1 MASKRANG
9 EGSISKHSSGKWRA
23 RIMIGYGEDGKPIRK
38 EFYGKTQKEAKE
50 KLEQFKK
57 QYFLDHV
64 QIDDKTTVEEWFYT
78 YIFEYKQNK
87 IKPSSFERY
96 EGIYRNYILGSSL
109 GATKLCKL
117 NVTTIQ
123 KYYNTLLENNTPP
136 ATIRAIN
143 QHLKPCLGEAEKQDY
158 INKNYAKLVELPKIK
173 KDEKLEILTLQ
184 QQKDFLIAIEGHK
197 LQTLFLVALG
207 TGLRL
212 GEILGLKWSDID
224 FNNSNLSVK
233 RSLKR
238 VSFINKD
245 LTKEYKV
252 IEQEPKTSNSYRTV
266 PIPKDVLSKLKEHK
280 KSQNGQILKAG
291 EMYKNNNY
299 VFCNEL
305 GYPLDSKKPTRNL
318 QSVLKKIDI
327 EPIKFHG
334 LRKTYATRLFEANVA
349 PKTVQSLMGHSDITI
364 TMNIYTQV
372 MQEVKNE
379 AVDKIND
386 IFAL

>member
-1 MASKRANG
+1 MANKRANG
-9 EGSISKHSSGKWRA
+9 EGSLGKYKDGWRS
-23 RIMIGYGEDGKPIRK
+23 RIMIGYNEDGKPIRK
-38 EFYGKTQKEAKE
+38 EFYGKTQKEVKE

-57 QYFLDHV
+57 QYLMDHIQV
-64 QIDDKTTVEEWFYT
+64 DDKTTVEEWFYT

-109 GATKLCKL
+109 GKTKLCKL

-123 KYYNTLLENNTPP
+123 KYYNYLLNNNTPG
-136 ATIRAIN
+136 ATIKSIN

-173 KDEKLEILTLQ
+173 KEDTLEILTIN
-184 QQKDFLIAIEGHK
+184 QQKQFLQAIKGHK
-197 LQTLFLVALG
+197 LEVLFLIALG

-212 GEILGLKWSDID
+212 GEILGLKWEDID
-224 FNNSNLSVK
+224 FNNSTLSVK

-266 PIPKDVLSKLKEHK
+266 PIPKDILIKLKEHK
-280 KSQNGQILKAG
+280 KTQNKEILKYG
-291 EMYKNNNY
+291 NLYNNNSY
-299 VFCNEL
+299 IFCNKL
-305 GYPLDSKKPTRNL
+305 GYPLDSKQPTRNL
-318 QSVLKKIDI
+318 QSILKKLDI

-334 LRKTYATRLFEANVA
+334 LRKTYATRLFEANVQ
-349 PKTVQSLMGHSDITI
+349 PKTVQSLMGHSDISI

-372 MQEVKNE
+372 MEDVKNE
-379 AVDKIND
+379 AVDKINNL
-386 IFAL
+386 FAL

>member
-1 MASKRANG
+1 MANKRANG
-9 EGSISKHSSGKWRA
+9 EGSLGKYKDGWRS
-23 RIMIGYGEDGKPIRK
+23 RIMIGYNEDGKPIRK
-38 EFYGKTQKEAKE
+38 EFYGKTQKEVKE

-57 QYFLDHV
+57 QYLMDHIQV
-64 QIDDKTTVEEWFYT
+64 DDKTTVEEWFYT

-109 GATKLCKL
+109 GKTKLCKL

-123 KYYNTLLENNTPP
+123 KYYNYLLNNNTPG
-136 ATIRAIN
+136 ATIKSIN

-173 KDEKLEILTLQ
+173 KEDTLEILTIN
-184 QQKDFLIAIEGHK
+184 QQKQFLQAIKGHK
-197 LQTLFLVALG
+197 LEVLFLIALG

-212 GEILGLKWSDID
+212 GEILGLKWEDID
-224 FNNSNLSVK
+224 FNNSTLSVK

-266 PIPKDVLSKLKEHK
+266 PIPKDILIKLKEHK
-280 KSQNGQILKAG
+280 KTQNKEILKYG
-291 EMYKNNNY
+291 NLYNNNSY
-299 VFCNEL
+299 IFCNKL
-305 GYPLDSKKPTRNL
+305 GYPLDSKQPTRNL
-318 QSVLKKIDI
+318 QSILKKLDI

-334 LRKTYATRLFEANVA
+334 LRKTYATRLFEANVQ
-349 PKTVQSLMGHSDITI
+349 PKTVQSLMGHSDISI

-372 MQEVKNE
+372 MEEVKNE
-379 AVDKIND
+379 AVDKINNL
-386 IFAL
+386 FAL